1 MKNIKNTRRESK
13 SDVDQRGESTDQEEK
28 TGSEE
33 KYGKDEEIKLGLGN
47 LQIQFSRKKKK
58 RKWNNSK

>member
-1 MKNIKNTRRESK
+1 MWIREGK
-13 SDVDQRGESTDQEEK
+13 AQIRKKKLVQK
-28 TGSEE
+28 K